1 MIKGS
6 TNQQEYIA
14 LDGYKA
20 LADLLEKNV
29 PRREIVDEMIRSG
42 LRGRGGA
49 GFPTGRKW
57 AEALKHDADH
67 KYVICNAD
75 EGDPG
80 AYMDRSVLE
89 NDPHSVLEG
98 MTIAG
103 LGIGADQGYIYV
115 RAEYPNAVKRLNIAI
130 AAAHKAGLLGER
142 ILGTDFSFDIE
153 LRLGA
158 GAFVCGEGTA
168 LMESI
173 EGRRGMPRNKV
184 YRTAERGLFE
194 KPTIINN
201 VETFTAVNDIST
213 LSARQLDALLNATRR
228 GRRIAFQ
235 YRSGQAAQA
244 ITRTMDP
251 WGLVNVRD
259 RLYLVGF
266 DIDRDAPR
274 SFRITRVDDIVP
286 VGEATH
292 PRPNEVLQGIV
303 ERLLRTGQELIDAHL
318 AIAEGRA
325 YELAAKG
332 VHRADGTW
340 DLTGVDR
347 NWLVRTAAAYAP
359 HAVVL
364 GPSEV
369 REAVIQQLA
378 VAQEVYRGA

>member
-1 MIKGS
+1 MVARDRVIERL
-6 TNQQEYIA
+6 TNLTFAFLNADRLGRKFLSPQWIHEHV
-14 LDGYKA
+14 DGYA
-20 LADLLEKNV
+20 EYSAASFHTIFTRDRAILAKVGVPIESVAQAGYRLQRERYMLPPVHFTPAEATVLGLAGELGFDPDLGSFA
-29 PRREIVDEMIRSG
+29 RSG
-42 LRGRGGA
+42 WTKLA
-49 GFPTGRKW
+49 
-57 AEALKHDADH
+57 AA
-67 KYVICNAD
+67 
-75 EGDPG
+75 
-80 AYMDRSVLE
+80 
-89 NDPHSVLEG
+89 
-98 MTIAG
+98 
-103 LGIGADQGYIYV
+103 GAD
-115 RAEYPNAVKRLNIAI
+115 R
-130 AAAHKAGLLGER
+130 
-142 ILGTDFSFDIE
+142 E
-153 LRLGA
+153 LHSA
-158 GAFVCGEGTA
+158 
-168 LMESI
+168 
-173 EGRRGMPRNKV
+173 PQ
-184 YRTAERGLFE
+184 
-194 KPTIINN
+194 
-201 VETFTAVNDIST
+201 FTAVNDIST

-292 PRPNEVLQGIV
+292 PRPNEDLQGFV

-318 AIAEGRA
+318 TIAEGRA

-332 VHRADGTW
+332 VQRADGTW